1 MEWILYIVI
10 GIVVFAILSATGI
23 IKEFFMMLGIV
34 LMCVIFGAII
44 GWLTADAGGTGAG
57 IGAWV
62 GIGLYF
68 ISCIMRII
76 FPDDS
81 TTLIFDEIG
90 NKLSSSTTSNRADGI
105 AGIVMLIILFI
116 VWLFAVN

>member
-34 LMCVIFGAII
+34 LMCVILGAII

-81 TTLIFDEIG
+81 TTIIFDEIG
-90 NKLSSSTTSNRADGI
+90 NRLSSSTTSNRADGI
-105 AGIVMLIILFI
+105 AGIVMLIILFLL
-116 VWLFAVN
+116 WLFAIN

>member
-105 AGIVMLIILFI
+105 AGIVMLIILFL
-116 VWLFAVN
+116 VWLFAIN